1 MRSGLCEA
9 LVRGGR
15 LIRHDEAKVPP
26 SAPGAYRILRP
37 AVVPFVSYPYEWC
50 FSQLKDAALLTL
62 EVQKTALAHGMSL
75 KDASAYNVQF
85 VDGRPIFVDTLS
97 FECLRDGAP
106 WVAYRQFCQHF
117 LAPLALMSRR
127 DVRLSQM
134 LRVHVDGVPLDLA
147 HELLPWA
154 TYLRPSLLFHV
165 HLHAGAQRR
174 YGGSAAHRNGNSK
187 QMSRSALLG
196 LIDSLEGALRSLQWK
211 PRGTEWAS
219 YYEDT
224 NYSPQA
230 LDHKKVLVSDFL
242 AGVRPT
248 SVWDL
253 GGNVG
258 LFSRLASEQKIP
270 TICMDADPAA
280 VEKNYQGCVARG
292 EEHMLPLV
300 QDFTNPSAG
309 IGWANKER
317 LPLDA
322 RGPADA
328 ALALALIHH
337 LAIGN
342 NVPLR
347 HIAEMLRRLCRHL
360 LVEFVPKHDSQV
372 QRLLQSREDVFT
384 DYQQSVFEKEFA
396 ECFTITGAKKI
407 RGSERTMY
415 RMQRRLAA

>member
-1 MRSGLCEA
+1 MRSGFYEA
-9 LVRGGR
+9 LVREGR
-15 LIRHDEAKVPP
+15 LIPHDEAEVPP
-26 SAPGAYRILRP
+26 SAPGAYKILRP
-37 AVVPFVSYPYEWC
+37 AVIPFVSYPYEWC

-62 EVQKTALAHGMSL
+62 EIQKIALAHGMSL
-75 KDASAYNVQF
+75 KDGSAYNIQF

-97 FECLRDGAP
+97 FERLREGEP

-134 LRVHVDGVPLDLA
+134 LRVHMDGVPLDLA
-147 HELLPWA
+147 HELLPWG
-154 TYLRPSLLFHV
+154 TYFRPSLLFHV

-174 YGGSAAHRNGNSK
+174 YRSSAGNHNGNRK
-187 QMSRSALLG
+187 RMSRTALLG
-196 LIDSLEGALRSLQWK
+196 LIDSLEGALRSLHWK
-211 PRGTEWAS
+211 ARGTEWAS

-230 LDHKKVLVSDFL
+230 LEHKKILVSEFL
-242 AGVRPT
+242 TAVRPAG
-248 SVWDL
+248 VWDL

-258 LFSRLASEQKIP
+258 VFSRLASNQQIP

-280 VEKNYQGCVARG
+280 VEMNYQDCVARG
-292 EEHMLPLV
+292 EKHMLPLV

-309 IGWANKER
+309 IGWANEER
-317 LPLDA
+317 LPLEA

-328 ALALALIHH
+328 ALALALVHH

-342 NVPLR
+342 NVPLPR
-347 HIAEMLRRLCRHL
+347 IADMLRRLCCHL
-360 LVEFVPKHDSQV
+360 LIEFVPKHDSQV
-372 QRLLQSREDVFT
+372 QRLLRSRQDVFT
-384 DYQQSVFEKEFA
+384 DYHQSAFEKEFA
-396 ECFTITGAKKI
+396 ECFTITGAEKI
-407 RGSERTMY
+407 RGSERTVY

>member
-1 MRSGLCEA
+1 MQSGLYEA
-9 LVRGGR
+9 LLRAGR
-15 LIRHDEAKVPP
+15 LIPHDEADVPP
-26 SAPGAYRILRP
+26 SAPGAHKILRP
-37 AVVPFVSYPYEWC
+37 ALVPFVSYPYEWC

-62 EVQKTALAHGMSL
+62 EIQKKALEHGMSL
-75 KDASAYNVQF
+75 KDGSAYNIQF

-97 FECLRDGAP
+97 FECLRDGEP

-134 LRVHVDGVPLDLA
+134 LRVHVDGMPLDLA
-147 HELLPWA
+147 HELLPWK
-154 TYLRPSLLFHV
+154 TYFSPSLLFHV

-174 YGGSAAHRNGNSK
+174 YGSSAVHRNGNGK
-187 QMSRSALLG
+187 KMSRAGLLG
-196 LIDSLEGALRSLQWK
+196 LIDSLEGGLRGLHWK

-230 LDHKKVLVSDFL
+230 LEHKKNLVSDFL
-242 AGVRPT
+242 ASVRPAV
-248 SVWDL
+248 VWDL
-253 GGNVG
+253 GGNLGV
-258 LFSRLASEQKIP
+258 FSRLASEQEIP

-280 VEKNYQGCVARG
+280 VEKNYQDCVARG
-292 EEHMLPLV
+292 EKHLLPLV

-309 IGWANKER
+309 LGWANEER
-317 LPLDA
+317 LPLEA

-328 ALALALIHH
+328 ALALALVHH

-347 HIAEMLRRLCRHL
+347 RIADMLRRLCRHL
-360 LVEFVPKHDSQV
+360 LIEFVPKHDSQV
-372 QRLLQSREDVFT
+372 QRLLRSREDVFT
-384 DYQQSVFEKEFA
+384 DYNQSAFEKEFA
-396 ECFTITGAKKI
+396 ECFMITGAEKI
-407 RGSERTMY
+407 RDSERTVY
-415 RMQRRLAA
+415 RMQRRPAA